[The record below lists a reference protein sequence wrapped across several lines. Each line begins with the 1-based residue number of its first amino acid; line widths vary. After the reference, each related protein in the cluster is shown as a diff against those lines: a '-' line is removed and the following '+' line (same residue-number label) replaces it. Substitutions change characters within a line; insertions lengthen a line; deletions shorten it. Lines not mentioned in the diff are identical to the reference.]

1 MASGCTALVPFTL
14 ASPFGAA
21 LQAAERLI
29 PLGGRTYSIA
39 QRYKP
44 DGRGGTQ
51 LGFGASVYNCSIL
64 LAAYLLD
71 NAAPLVHGNTVLEL
85 GAGLGLVS
93 IVAAA
98 STEAS
103 IVVCTDGDADVV
115 SLAAENALRNG
126 VGGKEAGAALEGS
139 VGSSADRGVSETLPH
154 RATAGDAPT
163 LSCRQLLWG
172 SEEHMASALR
182 EIRMLR
188 RGKLRSKSEVI
199 DRGGRLLCSGCGRSE
214 PFVVDLV
221 VGADIVA
228 VPYAAAL
235 EALVDTLR
243 RLMTCC
249 HFCGHPVAVVL
260 RGSEAGSAGSAT
272 MLPAAGTATML
283 PAGGSAAMLLA
294 GGSAAMLPAGGSAA
308 MLPAGGS
315 AAMLPAGGSAPMLPA
330 GGSAAVLPAGGS
342 AAMLPAGGS
351 AAVSSCSTPSDRDSA
366 GNVLG
371 GPFLPAGSPSPFPT
385 FLLAFQR
392 RHHEEDAFF
401 AGMCAFSRRQEV
413 AAEALHPDFRVC
425 FPPLQLFAFTARVDA
440 APIATAPAPPR
451 GLPVAPATSEAMS
464 PT

>member
-14 ASPFGAA
+14 ASPFGAV
-21 LQAAERLI
+21 LQATERLI

-44 DGRGGTQ
+44 DGRGGTE

-71 NAAPLVHGNTVLEL
+71 NAAPLVHGNTMLEL

-93 IVAAA
+93 IVAAV

-115 SLAAENALRNG
+115 TLAVENALRNG
-126 VGGKEAGAALEGS
+126 AAGKEIGAALEGS
-139 VGSSADRGVSETLPH
+139 VISSADEDVSCPLPQG
-154 RATAGDAPT
+154 ADAGDAPT

-172 SEEHMASALR
+172 SDEHMAGALR

-188 RGKLRSKSEVI
+188 RGKARPKPEAV
-199 DRGGRLLCSGCGRSE
+199 DHCHRLQCSGCGRSE

-235 EALVDTLR
+235 EALVGTLR

-249 HFCGHPVAVVL
+249 HFCGHPVAVAL
-260 RGSEAGSAGSAT
+260 RGSEAACAD
-272 MLPAAGTATML
+272 
-283 PAGGSAAMLLA
+283 SAARPPA
-294 GGSAAMLPAGGSAA
+294 SGS
-308 MLPAGGS
+308 
-315 AAMLPAGGSAPMLPA
+315 
-330 GGSAAVLPAGGS
+330 VT
-342 AAMLPAGGS
+342 
-351 AAVSSCSTPSDRDSA
+351 SSRSGTPSERDSA
-366 GNVLG
+366 GSG
-371 GPFLPAGSPSPFPT
+371 PDGPFFPTGSPSPFPT

-401 AGMCAFSRRQEV
+401 AGMRAFTRRQEV
-413 AAEALHPDFRVC
+413 AAEALHPDFRAC

-440 APIATAPAPPR
+440 APIATAPEAP
-451 GLPVAPATSEAMS
+451 GGTPAASADVRR
-464 PT
+464 PGPA